1 MSKIANIYAASLFEL
16 ALEEN
21 IDKELRDNVKGL
33 CAPFERDSQ
42 LVELLAAPMFTMEE
56 KCAVLDEIFAGK
68 VNKYLLNFF
77 KVMTERKVPQYI
89 KEAMEKY
96 VDVYNKHYDIEKVT
110 ATTAVELSDE
120 LKEKLTKKL
129 ESVTGKT
136 IFLEN
141 EVDENTVGGIVV
153 KFSDTELNDSIA
165 NKLKNIKEELAKV

>member
-1 MSKIANIYAASLFEL
+1 MSKIANVYAASLFEL

-56 KCAVLDEIFAGK
+56 KSAVLDEIFAGK

-96 VDVYNKHYDIEKVT
+96 EIGRAHV
-110 ATTAVELSDE
+110 
-120 LKEKLTKKL
+120 
-129 ESVTGKT
+129 
-136 IFLEN
+136 
-141 EVDENTVGGIVV
+141 
-153 KFSDTELNDSIA
+153 
-165 NKLKNIKEELAKV
+165 